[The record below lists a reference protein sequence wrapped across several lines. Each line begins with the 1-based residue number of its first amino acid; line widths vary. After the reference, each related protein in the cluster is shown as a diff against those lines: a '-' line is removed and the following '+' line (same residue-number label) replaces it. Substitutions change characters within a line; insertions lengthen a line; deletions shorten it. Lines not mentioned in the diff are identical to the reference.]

1 MLKAKMGEVRI
12 LKTRLHLKTK
22 FSVKRRH
29 TVFPL
34 SLFIA
39 LGSASDS
46 LPSVE
51 WDIRSTLKLEVS
63 PLDVAFS
70 SNGRWVFVLT
80 HQGEILIYSADG
92 ILNDKFT
99 PGIHVDAIEAC
110 PREDI
115 LLLTSRKNRTV
126 QVTTLNFICNINVS
140 GSPFKGR
147 PDAPV
152 VIAVFND
159 YQ

>member
-1 MLKAKMGEVRI
+1 MRGAKTVRCGSLKHGCVWKGR
-12 LKTRLHLKTK
+12 
-22 FSVKRRH
+22 FGVKRRH
-29 TVFPL
+29 TVFLL

-39 LGSASDS
+39 FGSASDS

-51 WDIRSTLKLEVS
+51 WDIRSTLKLKVS

-80 HQGEILIYSADG
+80 RQGEILIYSADG
-92 ILNDKFT
+92 RLNDKFT
-99 PGIHVDAIEAC
+99 LGTHVDTIEAG
-110 PREDI
+110 PGEDI

-126 QVTTLNFICNINVS
+126 QVITVNFIRDINVS
-140 GSPFKGR
+140 GSPFKGQA
-147 PDAPV
+147 DAPV

>member
-1 MLKAKMGEVRI
+1 MVRCGSV
-12 LKTRLHLKTK
+12 KHGWVWKGW
-22 FSVKRRH
+22 FGVKRRH
-29 TVFPL
+29 TVFL
-34 SLFIA
+34 ISLFIA
-39 LGSASDS
+39 FGSASGS
-46 LPSVE
+46 LPSLE
-51 WDIRSTLKLEVS
+51 WDMRSTLKFEVS

-80 HQGEILIYSADG
+80 RQGNILIYSADG
-92 ILNDKFT
+92 RLNDKFT
-99 PGIHVDAIEAC
+99 FGTHVDTMEAGLGG
-110 PREDI
+110 DV

-126 QVTTLNFICNINVS
+126 QVITVNFICDINVS
-140 GSPFKGR
+140 GSPFKKR